1 VTRTKPSNS
10 LYSGEEKTLA
20 CEETWLPGCGRKEK
34 EIMRVHKMR
43 LLFIVSIIVL
53 FQGIQLVAAYD
64 WNDIDPP
71 YQDSDCDWDGAQA
84 SVSESEYGLTYFKIY
99 HPSSGVQW
107 TWTYFYGDYDITNY
121 SHVAVTFTGVL
132 DAYIRGTFILWP
144 YTVGYASITIRVGL
158 VEEGVGLYDWKDVYY
173 NIEWNDDE
181 DEIYEVFTKG
191 EVYGTFHIFAPAH
204 NYAPAVWIYAY
215 ATGSESE
222 VTIDDSSTSSAY
234 LTVSCI
240 SWDDY

>member
-1 VTRTKPSNS
+1 VTRTKPPNS
-10 LYSGEEKTLA
+10 LYSVEEKTLA

-34 EIMRVHKMR
+34 EIMRVHKMK
-43 LLFIVSIIVL
+43 LLLIVSIIVL

-71 YQDSDCDWDGAQA
+71 YPFHDCERGGAQA

-99 HPSSGVQW
+99 HPSSGLQW
-107 TWTYFYGDYDITNY
+107 TWTYFAGDYEITGY
-121 SHVAVTFTGVL
+121 THIIVTFTGVL
-132 DAYIRGTFILWP
+132 DAYIRGTYIWP
-144 YTVGYASITIRVGL
+144 LTIGYASITIRVAL
-158 VEEGVGLYDWKDVYY
+158 FEEGVGLYDSEDVYY
-173 NIEWNDDE
+173 RIEWYDNE
-181 DEIYEVFTKG
+181 LEIYEVFTKG

-204 NYAPAVWIYAY
+204 NYAAAVFIYAY
-215 ATGSESE
+215 AYLSESE
-222 VTIDDSSTSSAY
+222 VTRDKGSTSSAY